1 MRSKMTLRDI
11 TLFFVLSIKSELL
24 ILNQQETKNLPVLF
38 DWSGQN
44 ETSEFVKN
52 FKNPTNL
59 QIPKWSCSAVLN
71 GQMYIFGGLPDDGRW
86 YDN

>member
-1 MRSKMTLRDI
+1 MIPRDI
-11 TLFFVLSIKSELL
+11 PLFIAIAIKSELL
-24 ILNQQETKNLPVLF
+24 ILNQQKTQNSPVLF

-71 GQMYIFGGLPDDGRW
+71 GQMYIIGGLPDDGRW
-86 YDN
+86 FDKL